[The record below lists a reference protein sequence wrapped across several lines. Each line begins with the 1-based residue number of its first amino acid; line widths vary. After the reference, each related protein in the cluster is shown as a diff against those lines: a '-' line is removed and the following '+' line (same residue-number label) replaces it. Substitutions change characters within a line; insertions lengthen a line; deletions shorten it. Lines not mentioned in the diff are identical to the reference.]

1 MLSVGKLISNK
12 EDAIRIAMKLG
23 SFFQSRMM
31 DNLGNPA
38 ETIAVNDVDFTSK
51 DKKGYREFELQI
63 HYVSD
68 QGQLHQ
74 GVTVRQY
81 HSIEDFNL
89 EMDRYGEIVERS
101 LLFQDLAMS
110 PLVNVDAENNAITHE
125 KVGGS
130 RIEDL
135 GFSQN
140 LKDYLLGRV
149 YGILHG
155 SEIERVSENTA
166 REFFNFLL
174 KYLPFTTPE
183 KEKMESL
190 LEKHIHYFSECYGG
204 FTPQTRVLSDNI
216 VYKMSDAIQ
225 HMDKAMID
233 TGGIVQV
240 SVNYQQPDELTD
252 DRMRDIAYHFSDRV
266 YNEFTSSGS
275 VSNTLENIKEF
286 FAGYK
291 SIALILN
298 LPPFNEM
305 YPLGNTLNIQLV
317 FAAWLN
323 EVENIQ
329 QGVEMSVDDKDLL
342 RYSYFLLTS
351 ELFTDLF

>member
-1 MLSVGKLISNK
+1 MRV
-12 EDAIRIAMKLG
+12 AMKLAP
-23 SFFQSRMM
+23 FFQSRMM

-38 ETIAVNDVDFTSK
+38 ETIAVNDIEYIAQEEK
-51 DKKGYREFELQI
+51 DYWQYELQI

-81 HSIEDFNL
+81 QNVDDFNSEL
-89 EMDRYGEIVERS
+89 DRYGEIVERS
-101 LLFQDLAMS
+101 LLFQDLVMS
-110 PLVNVDAENNAITHE
+110 PLVNVDAENNAISLE

-130 RIEDL
+130 KIEDL
-135 GFSQN
+135 SFSQN

-155 SEIERVSENTA
+155 SQTDRVSETTA

-174 KYLPFTTPE
+174 KYLPFTPGE
-183 KEKMESL
+183 KERL
-190 LEKHIHYFSECYGG
+190 GTFLEKHIEYFSQCFGG
-204 FTPQTRVLSDNI
+204 FTPQIRILSDNI
-216 VYKMSDAIQ
+216 VYRMSDAIQ
-225 HMDKAMID
+225 HMDKALINS
-233 TGGIVQV
+233 GGIIQI

-266 YNEFTSSGS
+266 FNEFTSSGK
-275 VSNTLENIKEF
+275 VSNVLENIREF
-286 FAGYK
+286 FEGYK
-291 SIALILN
+291 SVTTILN

-323 EVENIQ
+323 EVEKIQ
-329 QGVEMSVDDKDLL
+329 QGIDMSVDDKDLL
-342 RYSYFLLTS
+342 RYSYFLLTQNPF
-351 ELFTDLF
+351 EGLF